1 MKPAELTL
9 IILGV
14 AQVALLLWTLALLRR
29 AKQDPVRTPDHE
41 ALARSLEVPFKRLA
55 AEWDSEHKRLAQQTQ
70 NAADLVARLT
80 RLQFQANVSAGD
92 AEPAAEAGDQPSS
105 AARQEARRRL
115 LAGEAVE
122 NVAEATGLPD
132 GEVRV
137 LASVLK
143 RGG

>member
-9 IILGV
+9 TILGIV
-14 AQVALLLWTLALLRR
+14 QVSLLIWTITLLRR
-29 AKQDPVRTPDHE
+29 AKRDPVRTPDHE
-41 ALARSLEVPFKRLA
+41 ALARSLEGPFKRLA

-80 RLQFQANVSAGD
+80 RLQFQAHVPASD
-92 AEPAAEAGDQPSS
+92 TEPAVEPGDQPSS
-105 AARQEARRRL
+105 GARQEARRRL
-115 LAGEAVE
+115 LAGEDAAD
-122 NVAEATGLPD
+122 VAEATGLPD